1 MNHMAHLTHEQWRTL
16 TANKLKMP
24 GSETHLWCMCLT
36 CVFECYLMMSVV
48 ILQDR
53 KYMHQVEKQ

>member
-1 MNHMAHLTHEQWRTL
+1 MNHMAYLIHEQLRTL
-16 TANKLKMP
+16 TADKLKIP

-36 CVFECYLMMSVV
+36 CVFECYLISVV